1 MTNQDFL
8 KTYKSK
14 IIYNLINEKDNIAN
28 EINDIASY
36 IDTQYNETDLTS
48 EEVNEINRKRK
59 EILFIY
65 NLINKIEDIREV

>member
-1 MTNQDFL
+1 MNEYL

>member
-1 MTNQDFL
+1 MYEYL

-48 EEVNEINRKRK
+48 DEIKTINKKRQ

-65 NLINKIEDIREV
+65 KLIEKIEDIKEV

>member
-1 MTNQDFL
+1 MNEYL

-36 IDTQYNETDLTS
+36 IDIQYKEADLTS

-65 NLINKIEDIREV
+65 NLISKIEDIKEV